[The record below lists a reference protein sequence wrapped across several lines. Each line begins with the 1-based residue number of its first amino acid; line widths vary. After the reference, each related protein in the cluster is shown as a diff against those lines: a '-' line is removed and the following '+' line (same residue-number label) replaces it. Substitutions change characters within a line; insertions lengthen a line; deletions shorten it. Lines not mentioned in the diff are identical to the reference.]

1 MLYFEEMRKI
11 IFIFSLIL
19 VIGWYAP
26 SYADIYK
33 YVDENGVAHF
43 TNTPDG
49 KAYKKIISEGS
60 KHISH
65 EGSKKSHTIKSYH
78 QLINSKSREYNIEPS
93 LIKAVI
99 KTESNW
105 DSMAVSQ
112 KGAMGLMQLMP
123 DTAEDMEVRNPFNPE
138 ENIEGGI
145 KYLRYLLNRFNGDIT
160 LALAAYNAGPEKIE
174 KFGGIPPI
182 PETQRYVKQILSIYN
197 NGDSSTRTSTVIYKV
212 IYSDGSVLYTN
223 TPLPYESL
231 KLSRF

>member
-1 MLYFEEMRKI
+1 MKKI
-11 IFIFSLIL
+11 IFIIPVIL
-19 VIGWYAP
+19 VMMWCDT

-33 YVDENGVAHF
+33 YVDENGVIFF
-43 TNTPDG
+43 TNMPAG
-49 KAYKKIISEGS
+49 KGYKKIISEERKDIN
-60 KHISH
+60 KHTLYDGGKEHRTKDYQQII
-65 EGSKKSHTIKSYH
+65 EK
-78 QLINSKSREYNIEPS
+78 KSREYNIEPS
-93 LIKAVI
+93 LVRAVI

-105 DSMAVSQ
+105 DSMAISQ

-123 DTAEDMEVRNPFNPE
+123 DTAKVMEVKNPFNPE

-145 KYLRYLLNRFNGDIT
+145 KYLRYLLDRFNGDLT
-160 LALAAYNAGPEKIE
+160 LALAAYNAGPEKIK

-182 PETQRYVKQILSIYN
+182 PETQRYVKQILSIHN
-197 NGDSSTRTSTVIYKV
+197 NGDSSTQTSTVIYKV